1 MQKLQSETPNLLEI
15 WSGGGILVFIFV
27 DLLTTNNMDTNNKEH
42 YEAPSTEVLEVKQ
55 EGIICASGLDSPS
68 NYPNGVDPF
77 NF

>member
-1 MQKLQSETPNLLEI
+1 
-15 WSGGGILVFIFV
+15 
-27 DLLTTNNMDTNNKEH
+27 MDTNNKEH